1 MSRLAALVL
10 AVAAFALPAAGCG
23 SGSGAGSAGAGIAPA
38 GAPLYIALD
47 TSFDSD
53 NWDAAQQL
61 LAKFPDGDRALDW
74 LEEQL
79 DAEGVD
85 FERDVKPALGPET
98 DVVALDLAGEG
109 TFVGLTQSD
118 DRAKL
123 DGLLAEGD
131 EHLISREIDGWTAF
145 AENDAALDE
154 FERMRESGSL
164 EGSDDYETLRGEI
177 DEEGLVRVF
186 VARSA
191 AASAQPPPFYKQL
204 VGADSAALAASL
216 TPEDDGIH
224 LQGAVTPVSGDLFAD
239 AFEAQLPGRVPGG
252 VYLYAGAND
261 LERPLGALRD
271 MLAESAP
278 GFERDLGRAEA
289 ELGVSLDEDVLPLF
303 TRESAFYI
311 RPGIPIPELT
321 LVTEVDDEAG
331 AVATLDKL
339 AAEVEEYVPDARLG
353 SAEAGGVQAKQLS
366 LNPFV
371 SVYYAVFDGELVVT
385 TSPQGIADLRA
396 DDNRLADDE
405 GFKAALEAADMP
417 AETTGFVYVNLAEAI
432 PAVLGFAGAGGAD
445 VPDLTRSNLE
455 PLQSLVLY
463 GNTDGDLTTFHG
475 LLAVQ

>member
-1 MSRLAALVL
+1 MSRRAVLVL
-10 AVAAFALPAAGCG
+10 AVAALALPVAGCG
-23 SGSGAGSAGAGIAPA
+23 SGSGAGSSGAGIAPA

-53 NWDAAQQL
+53 NWDAAQDL
-61 LAKFPDGDRALDW
+61 LAKFPDGEHALGW
-74 LEEQL
+74 LEVQL
-79 DAEGVD
+79 GAEGVD

-131 EHLISREIDGWTAF
+131 QPLSSREIDGWTAF
-145 AENDAALDE
+145 AEDDAALDE
-154 FERMRESGSL
+154 FERMRAAGTL
-164 EGSDDYETLRGEI
+164 EASDDYETLHGEI
-177 DEEGLVRVF
+177 DEGGLVRVF
-186 VARSA
+186 VARTA
-191 AASAQPPPFYKQL
+191 FASAQPPSFYKQL
-204 VGADSAALAASL
+204 VGTESAALAASL

-239 AFEAQLPGRVPGG
+239 EFEAELPGRVPGG
-252 VYLYAGAND
+252 AYLYAGAND

-278 GFERDLGRAEA
+278 DFERDLGRAEA

-303 TRESAFYI
+303 AGESAFYV
-311 RPGIPIPELT
+311 RPGIPIPEIT
-321 LVTEVDDEAG
+321 VVTEVDDEAG
-331 AVATLDKL
+331 AVATVDKV
-339 AAEVEEYVPDARLG
+339 AAAVEEYMPDARLG
-353 SAEAGGVQAKQLS
+353 TTEAGGVQAKQLS

-371 SVYYAVFDGELVVT
+371 SVYYAAFDGELVLT
-385 TSPQGIADLRA
+385 TSPRGIADLRA
-396 DDNRLADDE
+396 DDTRLADDE
-405 GFKAALEAADMP
+405 RFSAALEAADMP
-417 AETTGFVYVNLAEAI
+417 AETTGFLYVNLADAI
-432 PAVLGFAGAGGAD
+432 PAVLGLAGAGGAEL
-445 VPDLTRSNLE
+445 PDMARSNLE

-463 GNTDGDLTTFHG
+463 GNTDGDLATFHG